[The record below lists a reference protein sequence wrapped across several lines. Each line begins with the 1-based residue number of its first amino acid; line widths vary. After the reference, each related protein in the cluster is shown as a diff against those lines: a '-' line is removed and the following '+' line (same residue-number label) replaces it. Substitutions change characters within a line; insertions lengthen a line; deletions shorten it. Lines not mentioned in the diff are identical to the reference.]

1 VLGLPKATQ
10 INKQLP
16 KKEIYALFKVESD
29 DRKLFDEQISRL
41 SIVAEI
47 SPRTTSIPQGESVS
61 AIYVVS
67 VSLKTPDCDK
77 KNLILLSKLI
87 DQRMVFV
94 LEYEDRARLAV
105 FRAGK
110 LFQTEPKPTGELNIK
125 LSGLDLGGVWE
136 RIIAQIGEIEVSE
149 DRTLDEQIAADDE
162 RAKLL
167 KKIERL
173 ERQARNEKQPR
184 RKLELA
190 GEVKRLRKE
199 LETNYMKSSPF

>member
-1 VLGLPKATQ
+1 MLGLPKATQ

-16 KKEIYALFKVESD
+16 KKDIFGMFKVDSD
-29 DRKLFDEQISRL
+29 DRKLFDEQIHRL
-41 SIVAEI
+41 AIIAEI
-47 SPRTTSIPQGESVS
+47 SPRTTSMIAGEEVS
-61 AIYVVS
+61 AIFVVS

-77 KNLILLSKLI
+77 KNIALLSKLI
-87 DQRMVFV
+87 DQCMLFV
-94 LEYEDRARLAV
+94 LEHEEKSRLAV

-110 LFQTEPKPTGELNIK
+110 LFQTEPKPLDELSVK
-125 LSGLDLGGVWE
+125 LSGLDLDSVWE
-136 RIIAQIGEIEVSE
+136 GIITQIGEIEVLE

-162 RAKLL
+162 REKLL

-190 GEVKRLRKE
+190 SEVKRLKE
-199 LETNYMKSSPF
+199 DL